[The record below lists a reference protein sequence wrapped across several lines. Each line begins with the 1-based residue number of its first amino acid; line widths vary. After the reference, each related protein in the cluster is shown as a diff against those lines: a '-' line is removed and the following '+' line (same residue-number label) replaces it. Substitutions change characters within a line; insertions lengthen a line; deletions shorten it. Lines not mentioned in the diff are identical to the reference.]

1 MFTRPPYLRPNRRFG
16 RPKRGLY
23 TRSNAIPG
31 KAPAL
36 IVPQRHTHRRAALCL
51 LVLAPLCAAAR
62 PPTPTGDP
70 TARVAAAFERIRNDP
85 LRLRAFL
92 AEMPKGGDL
101 HNHLDGSIYAED
113 FLARAQQTGL
123 CIDTAALAIRP
134 PPCTAQMP
142 RADLALAADPAL
154 ENTMIDALS
163 MRDFVP
169 TATDRSGHDHFFAT
183 FAKFHAAAEDVGAT
197 LVAETRRAAAE
208 HIAYLE
214 IMWIPHI
221 RDAIKIGQSAAW
233 HGEDFIQDLQPIQA
247 DIAKLVARARQT
259 TDLALSQMRT
269 TLGCDTKTPEP
280 ACQVTIRFLT
290 YSLRT
295 LPPQTVFAQI
305 AYDFA
310 LVKSDLRFVGVN
322 IVAPEDDPVALRD
335 YTLHMHMLRFFH
347 QANPPVKLSL
357 HAGELAFGLVPPAD
371 LRFHIREAIDI
382 AGASRIGH
390 GVDVM
395 YETDPA
401 GLLADMAQRKVA
413 VEINQTSNAQI
424 LGVTGPHHPF
434 ANYRAAG
441 VPVVISTDDEGVERT
456 DLTQE
461 YVRAAETWHLGYRD
475 LKALAGAAIQYSFL
489 PAAPKAQL
497 QQQLDQQF
505 AAFEAKM
512 LHLTY

>member
-1 MFTRPPYLRPNRRFG
+1 
-16 RPKRGLY
+16 
-23 TRSNAIPG
+23 
-31 KAPAL
+31 L
-36 IVPQRHTHRRAALCL
+36 IVPPRQKRRRAALCL
-51 LVLAPLCAAAR
+51 LFLAPLCATAR
-62 PPTPTGDP
+62 PREPAGDP
-70 TARVAAAFERIRNDP
+70 TARVAATFERLRHDP

-92 AEMPKGGDL
+92 TEMPKGGDL

-123 CIDTAALAIRP
+123 CIDIAALAIRP
-134 PPCTAQMP
+134 PPCTAQKP
-142 RADLALAADPAL
+142 RADQAIAADPAL

-169 TATDRSGHDHFFAT
+169 TPTDRSGHDHFFAT
-183 FAKFHAAAEDVGAT
+183 FGKFHAAAEDVGAT

-208 HIAYLE
+208 HIEYLE
-214 IMWIPHI
+214 IMWVPHI
-221 RDAIKIGQSAAW
+221 RDAINIGQLATW
-233 HGEDFIQDLQPIQA
+233 HGDDFTRDLQPIQA
-247 DIAKLVARARQT
+247 DIAKLAARAKHT
-259 TDLALSQMRT
+259 TDLALSEMRSS
-269 TLGCDTKTPEP
+269 LGCDTKTPEP
-280 ACQVTIRFLT
+280 ACQVAIRFLT

-295 LPPQTVFAQI
+295 LPPQAVFAQI

-310 LVKSDLRFVGVN
+310 VVQSDPRFVGVN

-335 YTLHMHMLRFFH
+335 YTLHMRMLRFFH
-347 QANPPVKLSL
+347 QANPAIKLSL

-371 LRFHIREAIDI
+371 LRFHIRQAVEIV
-382 AGASRIGH
+382 GASRIGH

-401 GLLADMAQRKVA
+401 SLLAEMAQQKIA

-434 ANYRAAG
+434 ANYREAG

-461 YVRAAETWHLGYRD
+461 YVRATETWQLGYRD
-475 LKALAGAAIQYSFL
+475 LKTLAGASILYSFL
-489 PAAPKAQL
+489 PAAAKARL
-497 QQQLDQQF
+497 QQQLEQQF
-505 AAFEAKM
+505 VAFEAKM
-512 LHLTY
+512 LQRRN

>member
-1 MFTRPPYLRPNRRFG
+1 MTD
-16 RPKRGLY
+16 
-23 TRSNAIPG
+23 
-31 KAPAL
+31 
-36 IVPQRHTHRRAALCL
+36 PQRPLHRRAALCL
-51 LVLAPLCAAAR
+51 LLLAPLYAAAR
-62 PPTPTGDP
+62 PAPDP
-70 TARVAAAFERIRNDP
+70 TSRIAAVFEHLRNDP

-123 CIDTAALAIRP
+123 CIDLAALAIRP
-134 PPCTAQMP
+134 PPCTAQKP
-142 RADLALAADPAL
+142 RADQAIAADPAL
-154 ENTMIDALS
+154 ENALIDSLS

-169 TATDRSGHDHFFAT
+169 RPGDQSGHDHFFAT
-183 FAKFHAAAEDVGAT
+183 FAKFHAAAEDVSAT
-197 LVAETRRAAAE
+197 LVVEARRAAAE
-208 HIAYLE
+208 HIDYLE
-214 IMWIPHI
+214 IMWIPYI
-221 RDAIKIGQSAAW
+221 RDAIRIGQTAAW
-233 HGEDFIQDLQPIQA
+233 HGDDFTQDLQPIA
-247 DIAKLVARARQT
+247 PEIAKLADRARHT
-259 TDLALSQMRT
+259 ADLALAQMRA
-269 TLGCDTKTPEP
+269 TLGCDSKTPEP

-295 LPPQTVFAQI
+295 LPPQAVFAQI

-310 LVKSDLRFVGVN
+310 VVQADPTFVGVN
-322 IVAPEDDPVALRD
+322 IVAPEDDPTALRD
-335 YTLHMHMLRFFH
+335 YTLHMRMLRFFH
-347 QANPPVKLSL
+347 QARPAIKLSL

-371 LRFHIREAIDI
+371 LRFHIRQAVEI

-401 GLLADMAQRKVA
+401 ALLAEMAQKKIA

-424 LGVTGPHHPF
+424 LGVTGAHHPF

-461 YVRAAETWHLGYRD
+461 YVRAVETWHLGYRD
-475 LKALAGAAIQYSFL
+475 LKTLARASILYSFL
-489 PAAPKAQL
+489 LGAPSDPTSEKSRV
-497 QQQLDQQF
+497 QQQLERHF
-505 AAFEAKM
+505 TAFEAKM
-512 LHLTY
+512 LHQPF